1 MALSSCILQDSFPMT
16 SVIVSEIFSVQRDL
30 SCVQSNPLSAFWF
43 EQQQNSIWLM
53 VKQRRIPGEPRKSVL
68 MLQKTGWYF
77 PIHYVHQ
84 HLNLPDTQ
92 PRMCGNSC
100 CQVSQQSP
108 QHRNSWR
115 GRKHI
120 KTLKLKTLAIQT
132 QDSPKATIA
141 LVQPLTSQ
149 NNKQKQL
156 FEVCLDSLTHA
167 QDGDFSHMFGAQAG
181 AGADE
186 GLGST
191 VVSLHV
197 LDWASSQHGC
207 FRNVGFLTWWLTCTR
222 ASISRD
228 LGGSAKL
235 LMTCPWKSQ
244 NVTSAKVY
252 SSRSHEDQTN
262 FRGRRRMQG
271 SYLRGERGTWGGRYC
286 VVIFEKT
293 QSSVSQNSRF
303 SNDSLVLVIQVHC
316 ISVSKALN

>member
-1 MALSSCILQDSFPMT
+1 MT
-16 SVIVSEIFSVQRDL
+16 
-30 SCVQSNPLSAFWF
+30 
-43 EQQQNSIWLM
+43 
-53 VKQRRIPGEPRKSVL
+53 
-68 MLQKTGWYF
+68 
-77 PIHYVHQ
+77 
-84 HLNLPDTQ
+84 
-92 PRMCGNSC
+92 
-100 CQVSQQSP
+100 
-108 QHRNSWR
+108 
-115 GRKHI
+115 
-120 KTLKLKTLAIQT
+120 
-132 QDSPKATIA
+132 
-141 LVQPLTSQ
+141 QPLTSQ

-156 FEVCLDSLTHA
+156 LEVCLDSLLTHA

-181 AGADE
+181 KAGADR
-186 GLGST
+186 GWVARL
-191 VVSLHV
+191 SLSMC

-244 NVTSAKVY
+244 NVMSAKVY

-262 FRGRRRMQG
+262 FRGRRMQE
-271 SYLRGERGTWGGRYC
+271 SYLRGEGYMRWEILCGHLWK
-286 VVIFEKT
+286 I